1 MPLIKDLMK
10 EKDLTTKFKKKSYRP
25 WDDDILSSSVEND
38 QSSNTEQAV
47 IESADQRSPVQSQ
60 DVQVDQ
66 QLINYEREY
75 RNLYGVQKSII
86 AYFLKTIE
94 SNDSE
99 YYYTQPII
107 IKDLSVIV
115 KSAAPSVHT
124 SLQRL
129 KQKGLIE
136 SHDNKRGKGGYGCY
150 KIKVDIFQ
158 GLQRKFV

>member
-38 QSSNTEQAV
+38 LSSNTEQAV
-47 IESADQRSPVQSQ
+47 IESA
-60 DVQVDQ
+60 DQ

-75 RNLYGVQKSII
+75 RNLYGVQKAII

-94 SNDSE
+94 SNDAE

-115 KSAAPSVHT
+115 KSATPSVHT

-150 KIKVDIFQ
+150 KIKADIFL